1 MSSVKQEYDEV
12 FIVHFRESPT
22 SPQWEEE
29 WPTKAQA
36 DTRAFQIY
44 TDGGIAIVVPQMKP
58 ASASLIEQHSAAL
71 SPSTFDEN

>member
-1 MSSVKQEYDEV
+1 MTAIKQEYDEIFV
-12 FIVHFRESPT
+12 VHFRESPS

-44 TDGGIAIVVPQMKP
+44 ADGGIAIVVSQIKP
-58 ASASLIEQHSAAL
+58 AASTLIEQHSATL
-71 SPSTFDEN
+71 SPSQED